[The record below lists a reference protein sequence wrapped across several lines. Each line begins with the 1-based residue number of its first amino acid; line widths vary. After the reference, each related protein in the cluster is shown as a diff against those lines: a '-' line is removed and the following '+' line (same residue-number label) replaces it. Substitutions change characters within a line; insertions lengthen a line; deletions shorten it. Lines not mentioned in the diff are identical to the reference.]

1 MSGYVLQDAANCVI
15 SGPDGHIF
23 REPSCIFPKL
33 GWFYFSFEKYHRCD
47 TTFCFD
53 YVPMKSF
60 LENNDAIPYIAVTL
74 YALFCYFGQKYFEK
88 REALNFRKAMAAWN
102 FFLTIY
108 SMLTVL
114 HGLPA
119 FHRVLTAPFRDTLC
133 VDPSTVYGGS
143 AFLWTQLFVLSKFA
157 ELFDTFFIVVHKK
170 PLIFLH
176 WYHHITVLVYTW
188 VAFTERTPSALFFGP
203 INAMVHSV
211 MYGYYFLMAVKMKP
225 KWMNAIW
232 ITVAQIIQMVIG
244 VSVSLVSFYYYKFDE
259 GCDLQPGTLIA
270 AFFMYGS
277 YLYLFAAFFFNRYV
291 RGNKNAKFAGESV
304 NKKYM

>member
-1 MSGYVLQDAANCVI
+1 MSFVLTDADKCTVV
-15 SGPDGHIF
+15 GPDGFTF
-23 REPSCIFPKL
+23 REPSCVFPL
-33 GWFYFSFEKYHRCD
+33 FEWFYFNFEKYHKCD
-47 TTFCFD
+47 QYSCFN
-53 YVPMKSF
+53 YIPLKNF
-60 LENNDAIPYIAVTL
+60 LESHGAIPYIAVTL
-74 YALFCYFGQKYFEK
+74 YALFCYFGKKYFAK
-88 REALNFRKAMAAWN
+88 REPLNLRNAMAAWN
-102 FFLTIY
+102 LFLTIY
-108 SMLTVL
+108 SCATVF

-119 FHRVLTAPFRDTLC
+119 FHRVLTSNIRDTLC
-133 VDPSTVYGGS
+133 VDPYTVYGGS
-143 AFLWTQLFVLSKFA
+143 AMVWTQLFVLSKFA

-188 VAFTERTPSALFFGP
+188 VAYTEKTPSALFFGP

-225 KWMNAIW
+225 KWFNAIW
-232 ITVAQIIQMVIG
+232 ITVAQILQMVIG
-244 VSVSLVSFYYYKFDE
+244 VTVSIVSFYYYKYDDE
-259 GCDLQPGTLIA
+259 CDLQPGTLVA

>member
-1 MSGYVLQDAANCVI
+1 L
-15 SGPDGHIF
+15 HIHN
-23 REPSCIFPKL
+23 S
-33 GWFYFSFEKYHRCD
+33 
-47 TTFCFD
+47 
-53 YVPMKSF
+53 
-60 LENNDAIPYIAVTL
+60 
-74 YALFCYFGQKYFEK
+74 
-88 REALNFRKAMAAWN
+88 
-102 FFLTIY
+102 
-108 SMLTVL
+108 
-114 HGLPA
+114 
-119 FHRVLTAPFRDTLC
+119 
-133 VDPSTVYGGS
+133 
-143 AFLWTQLFVLSKFA
+143 

-188 VAFTERTPSALFFGP
+188 VAYTEKTPSALFFGP

-225 KWMNAIW
+225 KWFNAIW
-232 ITVAQIIQMVIG
+232 ITVAQILQMVIG
-244 VSVSLVSFYYYKFDE
+244 VTVSIVSFYYYKYDDE
-259 GCDLQPGTLIA
+259 CDLQPGTLVA